1 MVKTTEGNDGG
12 IRLYRNTTD
21 RRRAMA
27 LLKKEGYNYFVG
39 FLDTNPIHSAGL
51 SYGRA
56 NWVGLFPYEQDV

>member
-12 IRLYRNTTD
+12 IRLYRNTID

-39 FLDTNPIHSAGL
+39 FTDANSIHVGL
-51 SYGRA
+51 SYGRM
-56 NWVGLFPYEQDV
+56 NWVGLFPYEQDL